1 MNVFYEES
9 GSLKAAS
16 IIEDNNTSLQVQTQH
31 GKRAK
36 VKAAAVLLRFEHHS
50 LNEFMERARQVAE
63 EIEPGFL
70 WEACGDAE
78 FSFGALAEDYFG
90 HQPQAEEAAGLLM
103 RLQATPTHFY
113 KKGKGRFKPAPPEA
127 LEAALASIERKRK
140 QAELQADYV
149 ASLTRSE
156 LPGAFRPVLANLLY
170 KPDRSTVEA
179 KALEEACSQLKL
191 SPPRLLEQCGAF
203 TSTLDYHFGRFL
215 FEHFPLGTGFD
226 DALVSAGTDEV
237 TGSLNELQPG
247 PASAF
252 SIDDETTT
260 EIDDAF
266 SVTPL
271 ENGNWRIGVH
281 IAAPA
286 LGIEADSDLDAEAR
300 KRMSTVYFPGGK
312 VTMLPQP
319 VIDRFTLSEG
329 RDCPALSM
337 YVEVDPDFRILSRRT
352 VLERVHIS
360 RNLHHNMLD
369 AKFDDDAVAAGRAD
383 FEFGE
388 ELLLLYRFAVCL
400 ERQRGKSEN
409 RVQRSDYSFYVEDD
423 RVRIVPRKRGAPLD
437 KLVSELMILVNGEW
451 ARLLGDAN
459 LPGLYRTQ
467 VSGKVKMSTVAAPH
481 EGLGL
486 AQYIWASSPLR
497 RYADLANQR
506 QLISVVRESAPAY
519 PPRDQ
524 TLFEVMRGFELAY
537 DAYAEFQRSMER
549 FWCLR
554 WLLQEQPTEVRAE
567 VIRDDLAR
575 FQAIPLVCRVP
586 SMPQLPSGTI
596 VELGP
601 SDIDLIELALRC
613 EYISTV
619 EPSSAEA

>member
-16 IIEDNNTSLQVQTQH
+16 IVEDNNTSLQVQTQH

-70 WEACGDAE
+70 WEACGDTE
-78 FSFGALAEDYFG
+78 FSFGTLAEEYFG

-113 KKGKGRFKPAPPEA
+113 KKGKGRYKPAPPEA
-127 LEAALASIERKRK
+127 LKAALASIERKRQ

-149 ASLTRSE
+149 ASLTRCE
-156 LPGAFRPVLANLLY
+156 LPEAYKPVLASLLY
-170 KPDRSTVEA
+170 KPDRATVEA
-179 KALEEACSQLKL
+179 KALEEACSQMKL
-191 SPPRLLEQCGAF
+191 SPPRLLEKCGAL
-203 TSTLDYHFGRFL
+203 TSTLDYHYGRFL
-215 FEHFPLGTGFD
+215 FEHFPLGTDFD
-226 DALVSAGTDEV
+226 DALVPAN
-237 TGSLNELQPG
+237 TGEMAETVSQLPQGSSP
-247 PASAF
+247 AF

-266 SVTPL
+266 SVMRID
-271 ENGNWRIGVH
+271 NGNWQIGVH

-286 LGIEADSDLDAEAR
+286 LGIEPDSDLDAEAR

-337 YVEVDPDFRILSRRT
+337 YVEVDPDFRILNRRT
-352 VLERVHIS
+352 VLDRVHIS
-360 RNLHHNMLD
+360 RNLHHNVLD
-369 AKFDDDAVAAGRAD
+369 AEFDDEAVAAGRAD

-400 ERQRGKSEN
+400 ERQRGKNEN
-409 RVQRSDYSFYVEDD
+409 RVQRTDYSFYVEDD

-451 ARLLGDAN
+451 ARLLGEAN

-467 VSGKVKMSTVAAPH
+467 TGGKVKMSTVAAAH

-486 AQYIWASSPLR
+486 EQYIWASSPLR

-524 TLFEVMRGFELAY
+524 MLFEVMRGFELAY
-537 DAYAEFQRSMER
+537 DAYSEFQRSMER

-554 WLLQEQPTEVRAE
+554 WLLQEQPAEVRAE
-567 VIRDDLAR
+567 VIREDLAR
-575 FQAIPLVCRVP
+575 FQDIPLVCRVP
-586 SMPQLPSGTI
+586 SMPQLSPGTI
-596 VELGP
+596 VELGV
-601 SDIDLIELALRC
+601 SDIDLIELTLHC
-613 EYISTV
+613 EFISTV
-619 EPSSAEA
+619 EPTGAGA